1 MKYFA
6 INAGYRKT
14 DVDTLFYYVKCNDW
28 VKPKDVK
35 KWFKETFT
43 WLDVYSVVECDKERY
58 ESGDQ
63 LR

>member
-6 INAGYRKT
+6 INAGYRKI
-14 DVDTLFYYVKCNDW
+14 DIDKLFYYVKCNDW

-43 WLDVYSVVECDKERY
+43 WLDVYSVIECNKERY
-58 ESGDQ
+58 ESGYQ